1 MVIFYGFDTFFGPN
15 GTPLA
20 PRWTL
25 GVPHRDLAPYPF
37 IRFFAQIVDRGVVK
51 NSNFGAW

>member
-1 MVIFYGFDTFFGPN
+1 MTVQSSKKFEFLGMGILYRFDPFLGPN

-25 GVPHRDLAPYPF
+25 GVSYRDLAP
-37 IRFFAQIVDRGVVK
+37 
-51 NSNFGAW
+51 